1 MWHDLW
7 IQHRIR
13 KSRKGLYNFLPCIY
27 NCLLIVW
34 SFQNLFQVIGKSIS
48 MYEFIVSRL
57 EEKHGAAFFTEIPP
71 KVASG
76 EIKYREDIYNGL
88 ETVGDVILAVQK
100 GTNKVKAVI
109 HVADE

>member
-1 MWHDLW
+1 M
-7 IQHRIR
+7 I
-13 KSRKGLYNFLPCIY
+13 SVYNTRFASPIKVYMISSLVY
-27 NCLLIVW
+27 NCLLIFW
-34 SFQNLFQVIGKSIS
+34 SFQNLFQLISKSIS
-48 MYEFIVSRL
+48 MHGFIVSRL
-57 EEKHGAAFFTEIPP
+57 EEKHAATFFAEIPP

-100 GTNKVKAVI
+100 GTNKAKAVI